1 MIEIKEIESLVEF
14 RDLHN
19 LDIFEVGGEMFF
31 KIPKITITDCS
42 YPPRGGVIVR
52 GVHEYN
58 ALKIEGC
65 ELLINYKT
73 FKPTD
78 LVKKLD
84 AKLEIKR

>member
-14 RDLHN
+14 RYLHN
-19 LDIFEVGGEMFF
+19 LDIFEVGGDMFF
-31 KIPKITITDCS
+31 KIPDITVTDCS

-52 GVHEYN
+52 GCHTYN
-58 ALKIEGC
+58 ALKIDGC
-65 ELLINYKT
+65 DLLCKYTT
-73 FKPTD
+73 FKKTD